1 MVLGIRGGECE
12 EFLCK
17 EMAGLKEMLAKVL
30 RFLLISDGDN
40 DHGDGRAVVAGSLTL
55 REEDVHRPFVAPISK
70 W

>member
-1 MVLGIRGGECE
+1 
-12 EFLCK
+12 
-17 EMAGLKEMLAKVL
+17 MAGLKEMLAKVL